1 VSNDDPF
8 SSPILVG
15 DTRILRPCEYKQF
28 KNDGIPKNDYRIMF
42 DAVLCTGMRY
52 SEFLELQKNPK
63 WFNATENRI
72 YLPKIAVRKKKIKR
86 KQRWIKLS
94 DSGSQMVA
102 SFFNIK
108 QKLPNRRTWYENL
121 LRWAEISDIGVEGI
135 TIKMTRKTYECWLI
149 EYYGSIKGEDNITP
163 ILLSQGHTRET
174 AINHY
179 LSLPFTRKDHDEM
192 GFMME
197 GWK

>member
-1 VSNDDPF
+1 MSNDDPF
-8 SSPILVG
+8 NSPILVG

-28 KNDGIPKNDYRIMF
+28 KNGIPKNNYRVMF
-42 DAVLCTGMRY
+42 DAALCSGMRY
-52 SEFLELQKNPK
+52 NEFLEFQKNPK

-94 DSGSQMVA
+94 DYGSQAVS

-121 LRWAEISDIGVEGI
+121 LRWAERSGIGIEGI
-135 TIKMTRKTYECWLI
+135 TIKMTRKTYECWLL

-163 ILLSQGHTRET
+163 ILLSQGHTRDT

-179 LSLPFTRKDHDEM
+179 LSLPFTVKDHSDM
-192 GFMME
+192 SYLME